1 MDQNSLRSSDEQVN
15 RDCDILQQ
23 AVIQNGISPPSP
35 ISSGSNSNEN
45 NIDKPDSSK
54 DGSIEA
60 RKIRQRQIMRNRTKN
75 LGTLY
80 QKIKSK
86 LGLRSD
92 LTQRQTLEYN
102 LERISN
108 YQETIFNHQETIERQ
123 RKNLEDLR
131 RENDQLRH
139 QLALNS

>member
-1 MDQNSLRSSDEQVN
+1 
-15 RDCDILQQ
+15 
-23 AVIQNGISPPSP
+23 
-35 ISSGSNSNEN
+35 
-45 NIDKPDSSK
+45 
-54 DGSIEA
+54 
-60 RKIRQRQIMRNRTKN
+60 MRNRTKN